1 MLFSFSCLP
10 SYTMWCSYF
19 SAVLTIDFLLVLLA
33 AQPHM
38 EGGQLLYLYTVLVTK
53 APSLEHGKGGIYKLI
68 SQQGLLLHQCDIS
81 LARRGFPEWARALLD
96 SEEKSSV

>member
-1 MLFSFSCLP
+1 
-10 SYTMWCSYF
+10 MWCSYF
-19 SAVLTIDFLLVLLA
+19 SAVLTIGFLLVLLA

-38 EGGQLLYLYTVLVTK
+38 EGGQLLHLYTVLVTK
-53 APSLEHGKGGIYKLI
+53 ATSLEHGKEGKSHGISNGSYKLI
-68 SQQGLLLHQCDIS
+68 IQQGLLLHQCDIS